1 MRAQRIFD
9 DGFQGVG
16 DGLRFGRMAEEREGL
31 SQQPLLKK
39 RDGQRIWT
47 PYRTPI
53 SSKMLWRWNYF
64 TLGLKRFAYIVGQA
78 QKRVFLV
85 DDQR

>member
-9 DGFQGVG
+9 DGPHGVG
-16 DGLRFGRMAEEREGL
+16 NRLGHGRMAREREGL
-31 SQQPLLKK
+31 SQQPLLQHKNRLQDLDAVSK
-39 RDGQRIWT
+39 ADFF
-47 PYRTPI
+47 
-53 SSKMLWRWNYF
+53 KMLWRWNYF
-64 TLGLKRFAYIVGQA
+64 TLVLKRFAHVVGQA